1 MTPGGTS
8 APPNAPAPNAAPPPL
23 ARRRA
28 IAGNWCAGA
37 ALDDDQL
44 DVPGY
49 RPRQGWKPAAGTGTA
64 AGIRPSGT
72 TTRRRRARGRR

>member
-8 APPNAPAPNAAPPPL
+8 APPNAPASNAAPPPL

-28 IAGNWCAGA
+28 IAGNWCAAA

-49 RPRQGWKPAAGTGTA
+49 RPRQGWKPATGTGTA
-64 AGIRPSGT
+64 PDIRPPARHH
-72 TTRRRRARGRR
+72 RRRKGA